1 MPCGQPLFV
10 PDTVYASALLAMFRR
25 TQQHMAIVVDESGSV
40 EGIVTLEDVLEELV
54 GEIADEHDEAVIHPI
69 VRRDDGSL
77 LIDGVAR
84 IDEVKDALDVS
95 ELPGEEHERFDT
107 LAGFLLSQFG
117 RIPELGEQMQW
128 QEWSF
133 EVVDMDGLRIDKVL
147 VTRMANSPEDA

>member
-1 MPCGQPLFV
+1 MCV
-10 PDTVYASALLAMFRR
+10 PDTVYASALLAMFRC
-25 TQQHMAIVVDESGSV
+25 TQQHMAIVVDESGTV

-77 LIDGVAR
+77 LIDGTAR
-84 IDEVKDALDVS
+84 IDEVKTFLDVH

-117 RIPELGEQMQW
+117 RIPQLGEQVQW
-128 QEWSF
+128 QDWSF